1 MHWHPDVVWDL
12 TLPDALAVT
21 RGHQRVQ
28 LLSSLELVRIAT
40 TMLGGGEA
48 LESLKA
54 EIAYKL
60 QGHTRPTSIE
70 EEFGP
75 EIASEVEE
83 MHALNR
89 ERTRALRQAR
99 KAGHGE
105 GGGAP

>member
-48 LESLKA
+48 LENLKA
-54 EIAYKL
+54 EIAFKL
-60 QGHTRPTSIE
+60 QGHARPATIE

-75 EIASEVEE
+75 QIAAEVEE
-83 MHALNR
+83 MHARNR
-89 ERTRALRQAR
+89 ERMRALRQAR
-99 KAGHGE
+99 KVAYGK